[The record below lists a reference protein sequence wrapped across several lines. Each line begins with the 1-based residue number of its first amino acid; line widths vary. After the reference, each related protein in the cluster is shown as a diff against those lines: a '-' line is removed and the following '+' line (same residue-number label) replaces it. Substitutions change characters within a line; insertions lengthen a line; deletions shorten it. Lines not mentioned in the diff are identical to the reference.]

1 MNMNT
6 QRSLLKNRSQ
16 AGFSMIEILLVLA
29 LIAGIIGLLVTN
41 LDKIL
46 GGSKEK
52 LAKAFI
58 ENLETPLM
66 AYRLDVGTYP
76 STDEGLQALRTA
88 PSGKEKRWKGPY
100 LKKLPEDPWNN
111 PYQYRFP
118 GVKNSDS
125 YDVWSFGPTGV
136 ANEKEIGNWGEE

>member
-1 MNMNT
+1 MNT
-6 QRSLLKNRSQ
+6 QSLVLKKGRQ
-16 AGFSMIEILLVLA
+16 AAFSLIEILVVLA

-41 LDKIL
+41 LNKIL

-52 LAKAFI
+52 VAKAFI

-66 AYRLDVGTYP
+66 AYRLDIGTYP
-76 STDEGLQALRTA
+76 STDEGLKALRSA
-88 PSGKEKRWKGPY
+88 PAGKEKRWKGPY

-118 GVKNSDS
+118 GTKNPDS

-136 ANEKEIGNWGEE
+136 ANENEIGNWGEE

>member
-1 MNMNT
+1 MNN
-6 QRSLLKNRSQ
+6 QSLVLTNRRQ
-16 AGFSMIEILLVLA
+16 AGFSLIEILIVLA
-29 LIAGIIGLLVTN
+29 LIAAIIGLLVTN

-52 LAKAFI
+52 VAKAFI

-66 AYRLDVGTYP
+66 AYRLDIGTYP
-76 STDEGLQALRTA
+76 STDEGLQALRSA
-88 PSGKEKRWKGPY
+88 PAGKEKRWKGPY

-111 PYQYRFP
+111 QYQYRFP
-118 GVKNSDS
+118 GVKNPDS

-136 ANEKEIGNWGEE
+136 ANEKEIGNWSEE